1 MWRSNDYLSIHDAYD
16 WRDGGKACVLYAFTM
31 LALFVQGRLYLS
43 PLSLEVLGSL
53 NILRP
58 APCCA
63 GGDTRC
69 CFCGCAFA
77 SMWISNHTNNKGTRL
92 VPSSL
97 RNAESTARRFCRR
110 SQRDILNTQSTQRR
124 DNNES
129 NSI

>member
-1 MWRSNDYLSIHDAYD
+1 MWRSNDYLSIHAAYD

-53 NILRP
+53 NVLRP
-58 APCCA
+58 LVVLVVTLAL
-63 GGDTRC
+63 
-69 CFCGCAFA
+69 FCGCAFA
-77 SMWISNHTNNKGTRL
+77 FMWISNHTNNKGTRPD
-92 VPSSL
+92 PSSL

>member
-1 MWRSNDYLSIHDAYD
+1 MWRSNDYLSIHDSYD

-58 APCCA
+58 LVVLVVTLAL
-63 GGDTRC
+63 
-69 CFCGCAFA
+69 FCGCAFA
-77 SMWISNHTNNKGTRL
+77 IMWISNHTNNRGTRL

-97 RNAESTARRFCRR
+97 RNAESTARRFCHR

>member
-58 APCCA
+58 LVVLVVTLAVVFADVPLLL
-63 GGDTRC
+63 
-69 CFCGCAFA
+69 CGFQTIQTIKGRGLSLLLYGTQNLRRVGFA
-77 SMWISNHTNNKGTRL
+77 TVHSVI
-92 VPSSL
+92 
-97 RNAESTARRFCRR
+97 F
-110 SQRDILNTQSTQRR
+110 
-124 DNNES
+124 
-129 NSI
+129 

>member
-1 MWRSNDYLSIHDAYD
+1 MWRSNDYLSIHAAYD
-16 WRDGGKACVLYAFTM
+16 WRDGGKVCVLYAFTM

-53 NILRP
+53 NVLRP
-58 APCCA
+58 LVVLVVTLAL
-63 GGDTRC
+63 
-69 CFCGCAFA
+69 FCGCAFA
-77 SMWISNHTNNKGTRL
+77 IMWISNHTNNRGTRL

-97 RNAESTARRFCRR
+97 RNAESTARRFCHR
-110 SQRDILNTQSTQRR
+110 SQRDILNMQSTQRR